1 MHALTNAVSHTV
13 SPTRTGASRS
23 ARSRLFALG
32 ATALVVAGLTMVA
45 SAGSAFA
52 AGNANVPMTVTPDTG
67 LTNGQSVTV
76 SGTGFTASSI
86 GNVLE
91 CNSDPKQPTVNVP
104 APVSSTISVSCTAAS
119 YSHLVTTTATGGL
132 SGMFPVVQ
140 GTVGPPCGPA
150 PAVAACPATDSAGT
164 SPTADA
170 ALYPCPPT
178 PAQQAIG
185 DVCQLTYG
193 DSAGDGSTSVNIL
206 FGAETPPS
214 ATPTTAPPTTA
225 APVTATTKA
234 PTTATTV
241 APATGASMA
250 TTAPAVAPAAS
261 TGTLASTGPGPGVGL
276 LGVMG
281 GVLLLLGLVLL
292 LMLLNVPQRA
302 LAGIVERGGLRRD
315 KAPVEGAPR
324 GPLSNHMAKAASNW
338 SGHVDHLGQRL
349 GHGIA
354 NAPDTARGVTRQV
367 VSVSTRTAAWFLG
380 R

>member
-1 MHALTNAVSHTV
+1 LTNAVSQTV
-13 SPTRTGASRS
+13 SRTRIGGSRR

-32 ATALVVAGLTMVA
+32 ATTLIIAGLTMVA
-45 SAGSAFA
+45 SSGSAFA

-67 LTNGQSVTV
+67 LSNGQSVTV
-76 SGTGFTASSI
+76 TGSGFTASSI

-91 CNSDPKQPTVNVP
+91 CNSDAKQPTVDVP

-119 YSHLVTTTATGGL
+119 YSHLVTTSATGAL
-132 SGMFPVVQ
+132 SGTFPVVQ

-193 DSAGDGSTSVNIL
+193 DSAGDGTTAVDIL

-214 ATPTTAPPTTA
+214 ATTTAPPTTA

-234 PTTATTV
+234 PTTPTTV
-241 APATGASMA
+241 APATGASSA
-250 TTAPAVAPAAS
+250 TTTPAAAPAAS
-261 TGTLASTGPGPGVGL
+261 TGTLASTGPGPAVGL

-281 GVLLLLGLVLL
+281 GLLLLLGLGLL
-292 LMLLNVPQRA
+292 LMILNVPQRA
-302 LAGIVERGGLRRD
+302 FAGIFDRGGLRRS
-315 KAPVEGAPR
+315 KARVEGAPGEPR
-324 GPLSNHMAKAASNW
+324 SKHRATAASSW
-338 SGHVDHLGQRL
+338 SGHVDQLGRRL
-349 GHGIA
+349 GHGICT
-354 NAPDTARGVTRQV
+354 APDAARGVTRRV
-367 VSVSTRTAAWFLG
+367 VSASTRTATWFLG